1 MSLYHAL
8 LLGLVQGATEFLPI
22 SSSGHLAL
30 LEIYWELPFSP
41 SVLQH
46 FDIVLHFG
54 SLLAILLYFGGIWL
68 QLLRH
73 PLTPQEN
80 ARSPLLFLL
89 VIGTLPAAIAG
100 FFGEEWFVQQGRT
113 PLALGIGFLLTGT
126 VLLFSS
132 VRALQPAGGRSLG
145 WQHALGMGI
154 GQAFALFPSIS
165 RSGMTIASGRFLGLD
180 APRATEVSFLLS
192 APALAGAITLTFFTG
207 GSHLAAIGWP
217 QAIVGF
223 VASFVSSIATIH
235 LFLAAIRRYGLW
247 MWAIYLFVLGLFL
260 IGDDLL
266 PALREITGA

>member
-1 MSLYHAL
+1 MTLYHAL

-41 SVLQH
+41 SELQH
-46 FDIVLHFG
+46 FDIVLHLG
-54 SLLAILLYFGGIWL
+54 SLLAILLYFGSVWL
-68 QLLRH
+68 HLLRH

-80 ARSPLLFLL
+80 ERSPLLLFL
-89 VIGTLPAAIAG
+89 VIGTLPAAVVG
-100 FFGEEWFVQQGRT
+100 FLGEEWFAHQGRT
-113 PLALGIGFLLTGT
+113 PLALGVGFLLTGI
-126 VLLFSS
+126 VILASGVPAFH
-132 VRALQPAGGRSLG
+132 PAGGGRVG

-180 APRATEVSFLLS
+180 ASRATEVSFLLS

-207 GSHLAAIGWP
+207 GRHLASIGWP
-217 QAIVGF
+217 QAFVGF

-247 MWAIYLFVLGLFL
+247 MWAIYLFLLGFFL

-266 PALREITGA
+266 PALRG